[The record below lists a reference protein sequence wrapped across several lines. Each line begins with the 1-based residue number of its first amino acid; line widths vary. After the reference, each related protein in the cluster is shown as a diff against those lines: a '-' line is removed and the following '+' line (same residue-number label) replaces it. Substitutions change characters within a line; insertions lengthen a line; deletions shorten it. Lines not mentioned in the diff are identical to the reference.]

1 MSQTIRLSLVY
12 LKQIREDELTAT
24 WGIAKI
30 EFGDIAQL
38 GEHCVRIAG
47 VGGSNPPIST
57 IEFWRAD
64 RNAFRQIKIPK
75 GLQVSAVKA
84 LLT

>member
-1 MSQTIRLSLVY
+1 MT
-12 LKQIREDELTAT
+12 TT
-24 WGIAKI
+24 WSVAKI

-57 IEFWRAD
+57 MKLGKHEGCGSSV
-64 RNAFRQIKIPK
+64 P
-75 GLQVSAVKA
+75 L
-84 LLT
+84 

>member
-1 MSQTIRLSLVY
+1 MEQG
-12 LKQIREDELTAT
+12 QGADELTAT
-24 WGIAKI
+24 WGIARI

-57 IEFWRAD
+57 IKLATHEGYG
-64 RNAFRQIKIPK
+64 NSVP
-75 GLQVSAVKA
+75 L
-84 LLT
+84 

>member
-1 MSQTIRLSLVY
+1 M
-12 LKQIREDELTAT
+12 TAT

-57 IEFWRAD
+57 IEFCRPDW
-64 RNAFRQIKIPK
+64 NAFRQIKIPK
-75 GLQVSAVKA
+75 GLQVSAVKGWVDITIRDLA
-84 LLT
+84 NIAPQ

>member
-1 MSQTIRLSLVY
+1 MC
-12 LKQIREDELTAT
+12 LKQIRAAELTAT
-24 WGIAKI
+24 RGIAKI

-64 RNAFRQIKIPK
+64 
-75 GLQVSAVKA
+75 
-84 LLT
+84 

>member
-1 MSQTIRLSLVY
+1 MTRRLLSNVTNGQSVSRLT
-12 LKQIREDELTAT
+12 EANPADELTAT

-57 IEFWRAD
+57 MKLVTHEGYGIACPCSSD
-64 RNAFRQIKIPK
+64 
-75 GLQVSAVKA
+75 G
-84 LLT
+84 